1 MQSKIM
7 QSDNSR
13 QYFQRSSRQNLPKR
27 QAFILCDQTP
37 SLFHYTAKPLRC
49 QVFDL
54 ICLTSLTSQHL
65 SIRKNNITILT
76 NPALYGIIKT

>member
-27 QAFILCDQTP
+27 QASILCDQTP
-37 SLFHYTAKPLRC
+37 SLFHYTAKTLRC

-54 ICLTSLTSQHL
+54 RFNL
-65 SIRKNNITILT
+65 SH
-76 NPALYGIIKT
+76 IIDKSTLVNQKK